1 MIPSLG
7 DVYNFFTKQF
17 ELNCSHD
24 IMNRGEKMKVIPITP
39 RGYCKGVIRAISM
52 AKKYRDSQE
61 PVTILGMIVHNQY
74 VVDALEKMNIKTVD
88 KKGASREDLVDLVD
102 KGTVIISAHGT
113 SQSVID
119 KVLAKGLNV
128 VDATCLDVIK
138 THDLIKEKISQGFEI
153 LYVGK
158 SGHPESEGAVAI
170 DPARIHLITK
180 ISDFDR
186 LDANQ
191 KYLITN
197 QTTMSIYDIFNI
209 FEAAKEKFP
218 NLELADEICDATK
231 VRQEAIG
238 NVAKEVDIIYVV
250 GDPHSN
256 NSQKLAQIARQKTKA
271 AVFTIETVQ
280 DINTDDLLDKKVGAV
295 TSGASTPTYLTR
307 QVIEYLERFDPCDKS
322 TYEKPKI
329 ELDKVI

>member
-1 MIPSLG
+1 MS
-7 DVYNFFTKQF
+7 
-17 ELNCSHD
+17 
-24 IMNRGEKMKVIPITP
+24 RGEKMKVIPITP

-52 AKKYRDSQE
+52 AKKYRDSTE

-102 KGTVIISAHGT
+102 QGTVIISAHGT

-119 KVLAKGLNV
+119 KALAKGLNV

-138 THDLIKEKISQGFEI
+138 THDLIKEKINQGFDI
-153 LYVGK
+153 LYIGK
-158 SGHPESEGAVAI
+158 TGHPESEGAVAI
-170 DPARIHLITK
+170 DPSRIHLITK
-180 ISDFDR
+180 IADFDD
-186 LDANQ
+186 LDPTR

-209 FEAAKEKFP
+209 FEAAKAKFP
-218 NLELADEICDATK
+218 NLVLADEICDATK
-231 VRQEAIG
+231 VRQEAIA
-238 NVAKEVDIIYVV
+238 NVADEVDIIYVV

-256 NSQKLAQIARQKTKA
+256 NSQKLAQIARQKSQAT
-271 AVFTIETVQ
+271 VRMIETVQ
-280 DINTDDLLDKKVGAV
+280 DIDTSDLLDKKVGAV

-307 QVIEYLERFDPCDKS
+307 QVIEFLEQFNPDDKT
-322 TYEKPKI
+322 TYVKPQI
-329 ELDKVI
+329 DLDKVI